1 MGQAGL
7 DRGLASGVLPGAG
20 DQYLAEDYF
29 VDGTRLHAGLLED
42 LANHRGAQVGSG
54 DRAQGTL
61 EAADGGTGSG
71 DNHNIIH
78 GDTSAANTI
87 KGGGGCPGE

>member
-7 DRGLASGVLPGAG
+7 DRGLAGGVLPGAG
-20 DQYLAEDYF
+20 DQYLAEDHF

-42 LANHRGAQVGSG
+42 LANHCSAQVGSG
-54 DRAQGTL
+54 NGAQGTL

-71 DNHNIIH
+71 DNDNIVH
-78 GDTSAANTI
+78 G
-87 KGGGGCPGE
+87 